1 MANIQRSAPSKRHV
15 TVWQNAA
22 YQMLSTY
29 PWLEHMSWRIASL
42 PTNLPVKKKTPPFFT
57 QKINWTPCFE
67 EKTLS
72 TLQTGTTRK
81 SIKFQKCS
89 ETFRTSLQQS
99 CPHCYLFPEVTRKCV
114 LRTSQS
120 YCLIFD
126 PLAKQERHATWCA
139 WSHLALAYSRDIQD
153 NMGNANIIK
162 HMLSYGCM
170 ININV
175 YIYIFT

>member
-1 MANIQRSAPSKRHV
+1 MTKCRLSDVINISVARTHV
-15 TVWQNAA
+15 VKD
-22 YQMLSTY
+22 
-29 PWLEHMSWRIASL
+29 RIIAHK
-42 PTNLPVKKKTPPFFT
+42 PACEKKTPPFFT